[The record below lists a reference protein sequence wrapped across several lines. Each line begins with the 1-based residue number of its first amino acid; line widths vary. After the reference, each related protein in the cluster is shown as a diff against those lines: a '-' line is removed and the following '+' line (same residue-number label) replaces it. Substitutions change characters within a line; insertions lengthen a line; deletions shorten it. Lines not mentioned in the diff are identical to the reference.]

1 VRVLYLNHTALMS
14 GAERSL
20 LELIEGLPADVDP
33 HLACP
38 PGPLTET
45 ARALGLEVSSVPG
58 TDGSLKLHPVHT
70 SRAVVDLSRATLAVR
85 KAAKT
90 VHADL
95 VHANTT
101 RAGLVAS
108 AVTRLGGPPAIVH
121 VRDRLPP
128 GVVSDAIGKALV
140 AGARAV
146 IANSR
151 YTADRLPPGRAGL
164 HVIPNPVDVESL
176 ERIEIEPNLA
186 RQQLSLE
193 PGDLVLTVIG
203 QITPWKGQDL
213 AIRVASDLS
222 DLDRRVRLLI
232 VGSVKFTSQG
242 TRYDNPAYAEH
253 LHQLVKTLG
262 LEEGV
267 LFLGEREDLPAILAA
282 TDLVLA
288 PSWEEPFGRSIVEA
302 MVMGVPVIATEVG
315 GPAEIVETGVDGLLL
330 PPRRPEVWTEAV
342 RDLASRPGDL
352 REMAHRAR
360 DHAIARFGVERHVEA
375 VLDVYRDVSRSR

>member
-1 VRVLYLNHTALMS
+1 VRVLYVNHTALMS

-20 LELIEGLPADVDP
+20 LELIEGLPADVEP

-38 PGPLTET
+38 PGPLTEA
-45 ARALGLEVSSVPG
+45 ARALGLAVTRVAG
-58 TDGSLKLHPVHT
+58 TDGSLKLHPIHT
-70 SRAVVDLSRATLAVR
+70 SRAVVDLGRAALAVR

-90 VHADL
+90 MRADL

-108 AVTRLGGPPAIVH
+108 AVARLGGPPAIVH

-140 AGARAV
+140 AGTRAV

-151 YTADRLPPGRAGL
+151 YTADRFPPGRARL

-176 ERIEIEPNLA
+176 DHAGIGREVA
-186 RQQLSLE
+186 RRQLGL
-193 PGDLVLTVIG
+193 DLDNLVLAVVG

-213 AIRVASDLS
+213 AIRVAKDLS
-222 DLDRRVRLLI
+222 NIDRRVRLLI
-232 VGSVKFTSQG
+232 VGSVKFTGPG

-253 LHQLVKTLG
+253 LHRLVDTLG
-262 LEEGV
+262 LEESV

-302 MVMGVPVIATEVG
+302 MAMGVPVIATDVG
-315 GPAEIVETGVDGLLL
+315 GPAEILDEGVDGLLL
-330 PPRRPEVWTEAV
+330 PPRQPEVWAEAV
-342 RDLASRPGDL
+342 RDLSARPEDMLAMGRRG
-352 REMAHRAR
+352 RER
-360 DHAIARFGVERHVEA
+360 AIARFSVRRHVEA
-375 VLDVYRDVSRSR
+375 VLEVYREVLT